1 MYSWT
6 ALLTAQILG
15 EIPLNIIGSSLFFL
29 IWYWLVG
36 FPSSRAGYSY
46 LVLGI
51 MYPMHY
57 TTFALWGAAM
67 SPNSQIAAQLSSSFF
82 TTALTLSVVF
92 YFKPGLDL
100 T

>member
-1 MYSWT
+1 MYAWT
-6 ALLTAQILG
+6 ARITAQILG

-51 MYPMHY
+51 MFPMHY
-57 TTFALWGAAM
+57 TTFAQWVAAM

-82 TTALTLSVVF
+82 TPALILSVTF